1 MVDSM
6 LQTAAI
12 LVVIRCGFYAQ
23 LPRRAMPMWM
33 FLNCCVLENC
43 LCKKTMMRVCLGL
56 GKAYSPEQGNVH
68 VCLNKMCA
76 WTRAM
81 VAVWDG
87 AGGELVGMERE

>member
-1 MVDSM
+1 
-6 LQTAAI
+6 
-12 LVVIRCGFYAQ
+12 
-23 LPRRAMPMWM
+23 
-33 FLNCCVLENC
+33 
-43 LCKKTMMRVCLGL
+43 MMRVCLGL

-87 AGGELVGMERE
+87 TGGELVGMERE